1 MRRSGVAAWFKS
13 NVWQAVA
20 FLWGVA
26 EATLFFIV
34 PDVLLSAVGL
44 KRGARAGAVA
54 SACAALGAG
63 AGGAVMF
70 LWSAHD
76 AAGARAVVL
85 AVPAVSEAMAAD
97 AARAMAEHGWFAA
110 TLAGPLSFTPFKLY
124 AILAPEAG
132 ASAAG
137 FALASVAARLP
148 RFLLVSL
155 GASLLRGRLGAR
167 PLLWLCGA
175 WALFYAAFFAL
186 ASN

>member
-1 MRRSGVAAWFKS
+1 MAAWFKS

-34 PDVLLSAVGL
+34 PDVLLSAIGL

-63 AGGAVMF
+63 AGGAAMF

-148 RFLLVSL
+148 RFLLVSSRRIVAARAVGGEAAVVALRGL
-155 GASLLRGRLGAR
+155 GAVLRGVLRACFQLISA
-167 PLLWLCGA
+167 
-175 WALFYAAFFAL
+175 
-186 ASN
+186 